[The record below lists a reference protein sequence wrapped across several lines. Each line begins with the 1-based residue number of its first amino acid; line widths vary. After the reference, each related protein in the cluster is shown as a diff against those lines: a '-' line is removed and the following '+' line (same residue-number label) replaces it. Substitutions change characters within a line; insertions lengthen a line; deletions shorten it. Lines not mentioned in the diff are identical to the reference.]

1 MALCPNEEVASQGHV
16 DTIYKTHSFNFMIN
30 YYETK
35 VQQYYIYICQ
45 SCNSLDL
52 RAEYVL
58 HGHVIYSSYEPTIYD
73 NSN

>member
-1 MALCPNEEVASQGHV
+1 VASQGYV
-16 DTIYKTHSFNFMIN
+16 DTIYKTHSFSFVIN

-45 SCNSLDL
+45 SYNSLDL
-52 RAEYVL
+52 RTEYVP
-58 HGHVIYSSYEPTIYD
+58 HGHVIYSSYEPTIYH